1 MRPFTGL
8 TQGFGV
14 LKGMT
19 PLIGTL
25 GLALLLGGLA
35 RPGRNGNGIA
45 PAAGDYAAFAPS
57 PQSTYKM
64 GSMNGGPFTT
74 GAIEGGGGG
83 GQISSTI
90 NNLYSTDTSG
100 DDSTPS
106 TPISTAPAAGDY
118 AAFAPSPQSTFAPAA
133 GDYAAFAPSPQSN
146 AAYQAIYQESV
157 AMHTSIGDYAVTET
171 VQTANTTPVVQTA
184 SASVVNAAN
193 ANGSATQEVPGYAF

>member
-35 RPGRNGNGIA
+35 RPGRNGNGSA

-64 GSMNGGPFTT
+64 GSMNGEQLMTGPYTT

-100 DDSTPS
+100 DDSTPT
-106 TPISTAPAAGDY
+106 TPISTAPAVTIATEY
-118 AAFAPSPQSTFAPAA
+118 ARLESFGAYTPTPVTESS
-133 GDYAAFAPSPQSN
+133 
-146 AAYQAIYQESV
+146 YQAIYEESV
-157 AMHTSIGDYAVTET
+157 AMHTSFGSYTPTPVTET
-171 VQTANTTPVVQTA
+171 VQAANTTPVVQAA
-184 SASVVNAAN
+184 SPSVVNAAN
-193 ANGSATQEVPGYAF
+193 SNGAPTQYVPEYAQ

>member
-118 AAFAPSPQSTFAPAA
+118 AAFAPSPQS
-133 GDYAAFAPSPQSN
+133 N

>member
-35 RPGRNGNGIA
+35 RPGRNGNGFG
-45 PAAGDYAAFAPS
+45 PTAGAAAFAPS

-64 GSMNGGPFTT
+64 GSMNGDQLITGPYTT

-83 GQISSTI
+83 GQVSSTI

-106 TPISTAPAAGDY
+106 TPVSTAPAVTIATETARLESFGAY
-118 AAFAPSPQSTFAPAA
+118 TPTPVTES
-133 GDYAAFAPSPQSN
+133 
-146 AAYQAIYQESV
+146 AYQAIYEESV
-157 AMHTSIGDYAVTET
+157 AMHTSFGSYTPTPVTET
-171 VQTANTTPVVQTA
+171 VQAANATPVVQTA

>member
-35 RPGRNGNGIA
+35 RPGRNGNGI
-45 PAAGDYAAFAPS
+45 
-57 PQSTYKM
+57 
-64 GSMNGGPFTT
+64 
-74 GAIEGGGGG
+74 
-83 GQISSTI
+83 
-90 NNLYSTDTSG
+90 
-100 DDSTPS
+100 
-106 TPISTAPAAGDY
+106 
-118 AAFAPSPQSTFAPAA
+118 APAA